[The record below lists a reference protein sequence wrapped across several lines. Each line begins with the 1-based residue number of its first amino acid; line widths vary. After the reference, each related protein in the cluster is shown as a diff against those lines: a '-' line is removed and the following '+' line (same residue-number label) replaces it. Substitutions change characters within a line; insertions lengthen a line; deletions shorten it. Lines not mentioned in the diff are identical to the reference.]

1 MTAKEYLGQAYRID
15 QRIKNKT
22 EQLNSFRELAVNVSS
37 TISDY
42 PSKGTR
48 NVYRLENTIVK
59 IVDMENQIKADI
71 DRLINLKIEITNA
84 IDAVDDE
91 NCKELLRLRYL
102 ELKSWSEIAD
112 EMDYSVPQIYR
123 IKNKALKKFVVPQ
136 KTIANDS
143 K

>member
-48 NVYRLENTIVK
+48 NVHRLENTIVK

-84 IDAVDDE
+84 IASVNDE
-91 NCKELLRLRYL
+91 HCRMVL
-102 ELKSWSEIAD
+102 ELHYLQFKSWTDIAF
-112 EMDYSVPQIYR
+112 EMNYSPRQISR
-123 IKNKALKKFVVPQ
+123 IKDKAHKQIEENLKDGIKCP
-136 KTIANDS
+136 
-143 K
+143 

>member
-48 NVYRLENTIVK
+48 NVHRLENTIVK

-84 IDAVDDE
+84 IASVNDE
-91 NCKELLRLRYL
+91 HCRMVL
-102 ELKSWSEIAD
+102 ELHYLQFKSWSDIAF
-112 EMDYSVPQIYR
+112 EMNYSPRQISR
-123 IKNKALKKFVVPQ
+123 IKDKAHKQIEENLKDGIKCP
-136 KTIANDS
+136 
-143 K
+143 

>member
-42 PSKGTR
+42 PSKETR
-48 NVYRLENTIVK
+48 NVHRLENTIVK
-59 IVDMENQIKADI
+59 IIDMENQIKADI

-84 IDAVDDE
+84 IASVNDE
-91 NCKELLRLRYL
+91 HCRMVL
-102 ELKSWSEIAD
+102 ELHYLQFKSWTDIAF
-112 EMDYSVPQIYR
+112 EMNYSPRQISR
-123 IKNKALKKFVVPQ
+123 IKDKAHKQIEENLKDGIKCP
-136 KTIANDS
+136 
-143 K
+143 

>member
-48 NVYRLENTIVK
+48 NVHRLENTIVK
-59 IVDMENQIKADI
+59 IIDMENQIKADI

-84 IDAVDDE
+84 IASVNDE
-91 NCKELLRLRYL
+91 HCRMVL
-102 ELKSWSEIAD
+102 ELHYLQFKSWTDIAF
-112 EMDYSVPQIYR
+112 EMNYSPRQISR
-123 IKNKALKKFVVPQ
+123 IKDKAHKQIEENLKDGIKCP
-136 KTIANDS
+136 
-143 K
+143 

>member
-48 NVYRLENTIVK
+48 NVHRLENTIVK

-84 IDAVDDE
+84 IASVNDE
-91 NCKELLRLRYL
+91 HCRMVL
-102 ELKSWSEIAD
+102 ELHYLQFKSWTDIAF
-112 EMDYSVPQIYR
+112 EMNYSPRQISR
-123 IKNKALKKFVVPQ
+123 IKDKAHKQIEKNL
-136 KTIANDS
+136 NDGIECP
-143 K
+143 